1 MSRDEADAHRHGSA
15 DTGPGP
21 GQAAGALWRLVWK
34 TRLTARR
41 LPRMIVLP
49 AVLPVLALVTSSN
62 GDVDAF
68 YMVALDFHLGIVVP
82 LVCLIQMAAPI
93 RDEAEQATL
102 PFPATRPMPR
112 KTFFLLLHGCHLL
125 WLEIIFLVA
134 GLLLLAVGS
143 YMEIP
148 DLTRMIGPVLLAQA
162 GAVLAF
168 SGLSALI
175 GLLTRRYLLLGLLY
189 GSVIEGGIG
198 GLPNNINGLSLSHH
212 VRVVVSV
219 FDPADLFLRSNSGNP
234 LISGLVL
241 IATGVIAAVLAA
253 LVYNVREFAGGP
265 DA

>member
-1 MSRDEADAHRHGSA
+1 MSRNEAVTHPPVP
-15 DTGPGP
+15 DTGPDL
-21 GQAAGALWRLVWK
+21 GQAAHALWRLVWK

-41 LPRMIVLP
+41 LPRMVILL
-49 AVLPVLALVTSSN
+49 AILPVLALITSSDSPIR
-62 GDVDAF
+62 GF
-68 YMVALDFHLGIVVP
+68 LMVALNYHLGIVLP

-93 RDEAEQATL
+93 RDEAEQGTL
-102 PFPATRPMPR
+102 PFLATRPLPR
-112 KTFFLLLHGCHLL
+112 TTFFLLLHGCHLL

-143 YMEIP
+143 YLEIP
-148 DLTRMIGPVLLAQA
+148 DITGMIAPFLLAQA

-189 GSVIEGGIG
+189 GSVIEVGIG
-198 GLPNNINGLSLSHH
+198 GIPTNINVLSLSHH
-212 VRVVVSV
+212 VRVIVSV
-219 FDPADLFLRSNSGNP
+219 YEPTDLFLRGNSGNP

-253 LVYNVREFAGGP
+253 LIYSVREFAGGP
-265 DA
+265 DT